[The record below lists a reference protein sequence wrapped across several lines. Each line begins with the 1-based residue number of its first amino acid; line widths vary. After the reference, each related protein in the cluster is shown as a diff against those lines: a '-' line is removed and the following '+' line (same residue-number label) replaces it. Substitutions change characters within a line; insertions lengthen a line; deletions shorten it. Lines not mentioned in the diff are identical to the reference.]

1 MRGTERKEETCMYEG
16 IKNNGKV
23 DLDFELGW
31 FTETI
36 ELICDGEE
44 AKAREVLRGMF
55 CGVLQYVTGYK
66 WLEEPPAEISV
77 KDVCLTTMVEQSET
91 GKNHSDILGNWNIIF
106 RFEPCDGS
114 AEKRTTKAALVSVE
128 NAMERFVRARYHLEE
143 PKDLAFFVL
152 EEQRTDLIEKH
163 FTGWVE

>member
-55 CGVLQYVTGYK
+55 CGVLRYVTGYK

-114 AEKRTTKAALVSVE
+114 AE
-128 NAMERFVRARYHLEE
+128 
-143 PKDLAFFVL
+143 
-152 EEQRTDLIEKH
+152 
-163 FTGWVE
+163 